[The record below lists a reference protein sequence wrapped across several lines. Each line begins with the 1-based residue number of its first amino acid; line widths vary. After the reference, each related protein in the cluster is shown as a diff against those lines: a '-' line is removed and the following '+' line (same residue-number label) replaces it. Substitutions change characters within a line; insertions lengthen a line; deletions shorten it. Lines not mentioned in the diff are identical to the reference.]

1 MAITSG
7 LLDVTIDGA
16 RGILFSI
23 TGGSDLTLF
32 EVNEAAAIIK
42 DSAHQECNLIF
53 GAHIDESMGD
63 EVHITVIATG
73 FERSRLE
80 TTMKEA
86 GTSAHPSD
94 DAALPQ
100 AFRQSNVPM
109 YEDVEVQASS
119 SESAAASSGGSALPV
134 QRSRL
139 APPSPPQEDPRT
151 YDNIDPKNTELPA
164 FLA

>member
-1 MAITSG
+1 
-7 LLDVTIDGA
+7 
-16 RGILFSI
+16 
-23 TGGSDLTLF
+23 
-32 EVNEAAAIIK
+32 
-42 DSAHQECNLIF
+42 
-53 GAHIDESMGD
+53 MGD

-86 GTSAHPSD
+86 GTLPIRQTTP
-94 DAALPQ
+94 LPQ
-100 AFRQSNVPM
+100 PPQAQRQI
-109 YEDVEVQASS
+109 YEDVEIQAP
-119 SESAAASSGGSALPV
+119 SEGAAVGGGNSGGSQPF

-164 FLA
+164 FLRKRNRRQ